1 MDKVISFIDKF
12 KFAYKGELEFVFTSG
27 NCYYFAV
34 ILKER
39 FGGEIYYLP
48 IDNHFVCKIDKEY
61 YDITGKAGFN
71 EKPYKWDSYPD
82 ELEKKRIIRD
92 CINFDTRKVQ
102 K

>member
-1 MDKVISFIDKF
+1 MDKVISFINKF

-71 EKPYKWDSYPD
+71 EKPYKWDNYPD

-92 CINFDTRKVQ
+92 CINFDTRKVR